1 MRFQNKKSESPKI
14 SGEELLDSMAN
25 TNVYSHLRIILSHK
39 SHKGTL
45 PQCYLMVCPNSF
57 GAVELLDIN
66 YEDEKVI
73 LHPQDFSRGIDF
85 KVFLDIHEKRYKFLL
100 IKWQDVLDMVL
111 LESNRI
117 SNNKNLLEIDENNGH
132 LIN

>member
-1 MRFQNKKSESPKI
+1 MPFQNKKLESPQI

-39 SHKGTL
+39 SDKGTL
-45 PQCYLMVCPNSF
+45 PQCYLMVSPNSF
-57 GAVELLDIN
+57 GVVELFDIN

-73 LHPQDFSRGIDF
+73 LHLQDVSTGIDF

-111 LESNRI
+111 LESNRTR
-117 SNNKNLLEIDENNGH
+117 NDKNLMELMKVMTI
-132 LIN
+132 